1 MFSLLSS
8 LCTHCQGPKDLVF
21 LEDRKSH
28 PCTGLEYKRVE
39 PAAALVT
46 TDDMDLG
53 PVARSKVGPNFK
65 WASLPTPVSLFFHG
79 LAPQYVSVGALDM
92 HVTGSK
98 SELSGRNQSKQQS

>member
-28 PCTGLEYKRVE
+28 PCTGLEYKLVE

-46 TDDMDLG
+46 TDDLDLG

-65 WASLPTPVSLFFHG
+65 WASLPTPVSLLSWFG
-79 LAPQYVSVGALDM
+79 TSVYVSGCLGYACNW
-92 HVTGSK
+92 
-98 SELSGRNQSKQQS
+98 EQE